1 MGKLT
6 DLAIEDCRKRFKAGD
21 PKALLEAI
29 DYCARSGSAMPLWLG
44 EAVCARFDSWFR
56 YEVKSLDQA
65 FDVERKGE
73 RISNR
78 QSRERLKPRVAWE
91 VSRLHR
97 EENLPVDETLFD
109 LVGRTFGVSMRTARA
124 IYYSDDNRWR
134 KLFEAMPT
142 EPPSEYTC
150 DNPFD
155 LFGKVMAR
163 ALGDLP

>member
-1 MGKLT
+1 MAKLT
-6 DLAIEDCRKRFKAGD
+6 DLAIEDCRKRFEAGD
-21 PKALLEAI
+21 ATFLLHAI

-56 YEVKSLDQA
+56 YEIKSLDQA
-65 FDVERKGE
+65 FGVERKGE

-78 QSRERLKPRVAWE
+78 NSRERLKPHVAWE

-97 EENLPVDETLFD
+97 EEHLPVDEALFER
-109 LVGRTFGVSMRTARA
+109 VGNTFKISMGTARA
-124 IYYSDDNRWR
+124 IYYNDNPWR

-142 EPPSEYTC
+142 

-155 LFGKVMAR
+155 LFWKVMAR